1 MSFQQFHPLTIIF
14 YYGSLL
20 IMATL
25 TKQPV
30 IIGLVLVAAL
40 VHHLMTAGG
49 RSTWRTIIYDLFV
62 MLLVLMMS
70 VAFKHNGVTP
80 LFFWNDQAVTK
91 EVIVWAICVGLL
103 LMLLHLLYE
112 NVLRHL
118 TTDRLLFACR
128 LLWPALSMGLSML
141 LRFIPTVQ
149 QRFHQM
155 HQAQKTIGYYATAS
169 LFDKGSGLLKTAYE
183 STVWAFDQCFHKSD
197 TMRARG
203 YHLQRKTVFH
213 LYKWRMEDSLIVAI
227 LGIAMALFLMNFKE
241 LAFYYFPDTKAMT
254 IPVQTITS
262 IVIVSWLPVLIDLKE
277 RLKWLYYSS
286 KM

>member
-14 YYGSLL
+14 YYGALL

-40 VHHLMTAGG
+40 VHHLMTAGS
-49 RSTWRTIIYDLFV
+49 RSTWKTVVYDLFV

-149 QRFHQM
+149 QRFRQM

-169 LFDKGSGLLKTAYE
+169 FFDKGIGLLKTAYE

-203 YHLQRKTVFH
+203 YHLQKKTVFH
-213 LYKWRMEDSLIVAI
+213 LYKWHVEDGLIVAI
-227 LGIAMALFLMNFKE
+227 LSIAMALFLMNFKE

-254 IPVQTITS
+254 IPVQTITI

>member
-30 IIGLVLVAAL
+30 IIGLVLVAVL
-40 VHHLMTAGG
+40 VHHLMTAGSG
-49 RSTWRTIIYDLFV
+49 VTFRTIVYDLFV
-62 MLLVLMMS
+62 LLLVLLMS
-70 VAFKHNGVTP
+70 IAFKHNGVTP

-112 NVLRHL
+112 SVLRHL

-128 LLWPALSMGLSML
+128 LLWPVFSMGLSML

-149 QRFHQM
+149 QRFRQM

-203 YHLQRKTVFH
+203 YHLQKKTVFH
-213 LYKWRMEDSLIVAI
+213 LYKWRIEDSVIVAI
-227 LGIAMALFLMNFKE
+227 LVIMMILFLLHFSE
-241 LAFYYFPDTKAMT
+241 VAFYYFPDTKELEL
-254 IPVQTITS
+254 PVQTITAL
-262 IVIVSWLPVLIDLKE
+262 VIVSWLPVLIDLKE